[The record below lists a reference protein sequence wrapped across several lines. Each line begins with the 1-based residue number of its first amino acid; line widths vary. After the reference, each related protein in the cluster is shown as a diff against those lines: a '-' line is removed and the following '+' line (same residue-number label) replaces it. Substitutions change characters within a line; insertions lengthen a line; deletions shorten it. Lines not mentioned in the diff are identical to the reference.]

1 MFILDEPFVSDFLRD
16 AALRLGA
23 PILDTQMARR
33 VCGGSDLLRSSRE
46 FAALARQPGS
56 RLYTNSENA
65 IDWVAENLS
74 DTDLPAHIALFKDKV
89 SFRQLTTPLFPDFA
103 FREVAL
109 GEIQSLDPTSLP
121 MPCVVKPAVGFFSI
135 GVHRV
140 PSLEAWP
147 GTVDRLLRDVEQAR
161 GLYPDRV
168 IDLDRLIIEEV
179 ISGDEYAFDAYFDG
193 RGEPV
198 IVNVMQHLF
207 GAADDVSD
215 RVYFTSPTLIE
226 QLLEPL
232 TSFLRDVDALS
243 NLRNFPLHTEV
254 RIDPTGRL
262 TPIEINPLR
271 FGGWCASEIAWH
283 ANRIDPYAAYL
294 NDTRPDWSRLLAG
307 RAGRATALVVADFP
321 IDVDRTK
328 IRSVDYES
336 FKRRFSRPLELRRID
351 FRRFPVFAF
360 MYVEVPEDDLSE
372 LEAVLSADL
381 TEHLRVGD

>member
-23 PILDTQMARR
+23 PILDTPMART
-33 VCGGSDLLRSSRE
+33 VCGGSNHLCSSRE
-46 FAALARQPGS
+46 FAALARTPGT

-65 IDWVAENLS
+65 IDWIADNLS
-74 DTDLPAHIALFKDKV
+74 DTDLPAHIDLFKDKV
-89 SFRQLTTPLFPDFA
+89 SFRQLTAPLFPDFV

-109 GEIQSLDPTSLP
+109 DDLQSLDPTSLP
-121 MPCVVKPAVGFFSI
+121 MPCVIKPAVGFFSI
-135 GVHRV
+135 GVHHV

-161 GLYPDRV
+161 DLYPERV
-168 IDLDRLIIEEV
+168 IDLDRFIIEEV
-179 ISGDEYAFDAYFDG
+179 IPGDEYAFDAFFDS

-198 IVNVMQHLF
+198 VVNIMQHLF
-207 GAADDVSD
+207 VAADDVSD

-226 QLLEPL
+226 RFLEPL
-232 TSFLRDVDALS
+232 TGFLRDVGALS
-243 NLRNFPLHTEV
+243 TLRGFPLHTEV
-254 RIDPTGRL
+254 RIDPAGKI

-294 NDTRPDWSRLLAG
+294 NDTRPDWSQLLPG
-307 RAGRATALVVADFP
+307 RVGRTTALVVADFP

-328 IRSVDYES
+328 IRAVDYES
-336 FKRRFSRPLELRRID
+336 FERRFSRPLELRRVD

-360 MYVEVPEDDLSE
+360 LYVEVPENDYSE

-381 TEHLRVGD
+381 TLHLTIGD